1 MITKDILKQVL
12 VSNQKDVERY
22 LSTEFY
28 PYSFQEYLA
37 VEGVPYYIMS
47 LQGTESRAAVTRTW
61 NEYLSWGGLPESVNL
76 SVKRNYLSSTF
87 QKIYL
92 GDICSR
98 NRISNPLLLQLML
111 KKLAEKDNRTIVS
124 MDSSRDR
131 ELARND
137 PRLFFRFIGLQF

>member
-22 LSTEFY
+22 LFTEVY

-37 VEGVPYYIMS
+37 VEGVPYYSMS
-47 LQGTESRAAVTRTW
+47 LLGTESRAAVTRTW
-61 NEYLSWGGLPESVNL
+61 NEYMSWGGLLESVNL
-76 SVKRNYLSSTF
+76 TVKRSYLSSTF

-98 NRISNPLLLQLML
+98 NKISNPLLLQLML
-111 KKLAEKDNRTIVS
+111 KKLAESIS
-124 MDSSRDR
+124 MMSRGKR
-131 ELARND
+131 MMSMER
-137 PRLFFRFIGLQF
+137 